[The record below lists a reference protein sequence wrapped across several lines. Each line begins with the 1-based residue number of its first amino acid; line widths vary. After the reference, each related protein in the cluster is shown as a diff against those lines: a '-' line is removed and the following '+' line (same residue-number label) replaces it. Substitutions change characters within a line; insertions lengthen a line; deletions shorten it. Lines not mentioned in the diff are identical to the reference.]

1 MANYSKTYKIRL
13 NSIEKIEELL
23 QETYDYAH
31 KLINEIQIEMNK
43 LSQSTDLSQAMAD
56 EKSKYS
62 KSIHDLIT
70 DKTKAINMKLDIAK
84 FMGEVLKFKGDVNKA
99 VDESVGI
106 NSATSLDLENLRK
119 IIEDSKEN
127 DKKEQYELGKKP

>member
-70 DKTKAINMKLDIAK
+70 DKNKAINMKLDIAK